1 MTVKI
6 ESMNSTKVK
15 TDENESLS
23 PPMFERSSSRGDND
37 MKYEID
43 YINNGNEQDDI
54 FI

>member
-6 ESMNSTKVK
+6 ESMNSTKIK

-23 PPMFERSSSRGDND
+23 PPMLERSSSRGDND
-37 MKYEID
+37 VKYEID
-43 YINNGNEQDDI
+43 YINGNKQDDI